1 MKEFFNM
8 KKIILVF
15 LTFFLLAGCAEENT
29 SRDSTTKP
37 DQNSD
42 IGTTAIE
49 EDQQNPSQEAP
60 ESAENDSLDNSQVN
74 GLNGNVMNVVDGDTM
89 DIQFENGKE
98 ERVRLVLVDTPETKH
113 PTKPVQ
119 PFGPEASAFTKE
131 MLAGK
136 NVQVELDV
144 QERDQYGRILAYV
157 YIDGKMFNELLL
169 EKGLARVAV
178 FPPNTR
184 YVDEFYAI
192 QKKAQ
197 DAKLGIWSI
206 EDYVT
211 DNGYIVQE
219 ETGENQSS
227 TNTNIDCQNPIKGN
241 INSKSEKIYHVPG
254 GQYYD
259 ITKAEE
265 LFCTEQEAVNA
276 GYRKS
281 QR

>member
-1 MKEFFNM
+1 
-8 KKIILVF
+8 
-15 LTFFLLAGCAEENT
+15 
-29 SRDSTTKP
+29 
-37 DQNSD
+37 
-42 IGTTAIE
+42 
-49 EDQQNPSQEAP
+49 
-60 ESAENDSLDNSQVN
+60 
-74 GLNGNVMNVVDGDTM
+74 
-89 DIQFENGKE
+89 
-98 ERVRLVLVDTPETKH
+98 
-113 PTKPVQ
+113 
-119 PFGPEASAFTKE
+119 
-131 MLAGK
+131 
-136 NVQVELDV
+136 
-144 QERDQYGRILAYV
+144 
-157 YIDGKMFNELLL
+157 MFNELLL

-197 DAKLGIWSI
+197 EAKLGIWSI

-241 INSKSEKIYHVPG
+241 INSKGEKIYHVPG

>member
-1 MKEFFNM
+1 M

-15 LTFFLLAGCAEENT
+15 LTFFLLTGCAEENA
-29 SRDSTTKP
+29 SQESTTKS

-42 IGTTAIE
+42 IETTVIE
-49 EDQQNPSQEAP
+49 EDQHNASQEAP
-60 ESAENDSLDNSQVN
+60 ENAENDSVENSQVN
-74 GLNGNVMNVVDGDTM
+74 RLNGKVTNVVDGDTM

-131 MLAGK
+131 MLTGK

-197 DAKLGIWSI
+197 ETKLGIWSI
-206 EDYVT
+206 ENYVT
-211 DNGYIVQE
+211 DNGYTVQE
-219 ETGENQSS
+219 KNGENQAS

-241 INSKSEKIYHVPG
+241 INSKGEKIYHVPG

>member
-1 MKEFFNM
+1 MKEFLNM

-15 LTFFLLAGCAEENT
+15 LTLLLLTGCAEENANQE
-29 SRDSTTKP
+29 STTKT
-37 DQNSD
+37 DQNSE
-42 IGTTAIE
+42 IETTGFE
-49 EDQQNPSQEAP
+49 EDQQNASQEAT
-60 ESAENDSLDNSQVN
+60 ENAENESVENSQVN
-74 GLNGNVMNVVDGDTM
+74 FLNGKVTNVVDGDTM

-131 MLAGK
+131 MLTGK
-136 NVQVELDV
+136 NVQLELDV
-144 QERDQYGRILAYV
+144 QERDKYGRILAYV

-197 DAKLGIWSI
+197 EAKLGIWSI
-206 EDYVT
+206 ENYVT
-211 DNGYIVQE
+211 DNGYTAQE
-219 ETGENQSS
+219 KTGENQSS

-241 INSKSEKIYHVPG
+241 INSKGEKIYHVPG

>member
-1 MKEFFNM
+1 
-8 KKIILVF
+8 
-15 LTFFLLAGCAEENT
+15 
-29 SRDSTTKP
+29 
-37 DQNSD
+37 
-42 IGTTAIE
+42 
-49 EDQQNPSQEAP
+49 
-60 ESAENDSLDNSQVN
+60 
-74 GLNGNVMNVVDGDTM
+74 MNVVDGDTM

-197 DAKLGIWSI
+197 EAKLGIWSI

-241 INSKSEKIYHVPG
+241 INSKGEKIYHVPG

>member
-1 MKEFFNM
+1 M

-15 LTFFLLAGCAEENT
+15 LTFFLLTGCAEENA
-29 SRDSTTKP
+29 SQESTTKS

-42 IGTTAIE
+42 IETTVIE
-49 EDQQNPSQEAP
+49 EDQHNASQEAP
-60 ESAENDSLDNSQVN
+60 ENAENDSVENSQVN
-74 GLNGNVMNVVDGDTM
+74 RLNGKVTNVVDGDTM

-131 MLAGK
+131 MLTGK
-136 NVQVELDV
+136 NVQLELDV
-144 QERDQYGRILAYV
+144 QERDKYGRILAYV

-197 DAKLGIWSI
+197 EAKLGIWSI
-206 EDYVT
+206 ENYVT
-211 DNGYIVQE
+211 DNGYTAQE
-219 ETGENQSS
+219 KTGENQSS

-241 INSKSEKIYHVPG
+241 INSKGEKIYHVPG

>member
-1 MKEFFNM
+1 M
-8 KKIILVF
+8 KKIIPVF

-29 SRDSTTKP
+29 SRDSTTEP

-42 IGTTAIE
+42 IETTVIE
-49 EDQQNPSQEAP
+49 EDQQNASQEAP
-60 ESAENDSLDNSQVN
+60 DSAENDSIDNSQVN
-74 GLNGNVMNVVDGDTM
+74 GLNGKVMNVVDGDTI

-131 MLAGK
+131 MLTGK

-197 DAKLGIWSI
+197 EAKLGIWSI

-219 ETGENQSS
+219 ETGENQSA

-241 INSKSEKIYHVPG
+241 INSKGDKIYHVPG

>member
-1 MKEFFNM
+1 
-8 KKIILVF
+8 
-15 LTFFLLAGCAEENT
+15 
-29 SRDSTTKP
+29 
-37 DQNSD
+37 
-42 IGTTAIE
+42 
-49 EDQQNPSQEAP
+49 
-60 ESAENDSLDNSQVN
+60 
-74 GLNGNVMNVVDGDTM
+74 M

-131 MLAGK
+131 MLTGK

-197 DAKLGIWSI
+197 EAKLGIWSI

-241 INSKSEKIYHVPG
+241 INSKGEKIYHVPG

>member
-1 MKEFFNM
+1 M

-15 LTFFLLAGCAEENT
+15 LTFFLLTGCAEKNASQE
-29 SRDSTTKP
+29 STTKT

-42 IGTTAIE
+42 IETTVIE
-49 EDQQNPSQEAP
+49 EDQQNASQETP
-60 ESAENDSLDNSQVN
+60 ENAENESVENSQVN
-74 GLNGNVMNVVDGDTM
+74 RLNGKVTNVVDGDTM

-131 MLAGK
+131 MLTGK

-144 QERDQYGRILAYV
+144 QERDKYGRILAYV
-157 YIDGKMFNELLL
+157 YIDGNMFNELLL

-197 DAKLGIWSI
+197 EAKLGIWSI
-206 EDYVT
+206 ENYVT
-211 DNGYIVQE
+211 DDGYTVQE
-219 ETGENQSS
+219 KTGKDQDS
-227 TNTNIDCQNPIKGN
+227 TNANIDCQNPIKGN
-241 INSKSEKIYHVPG
+241 INSRGEKIYHVPG

>member
-1 MKEFFNM
+1 
-8 KKIILVF
+8 
-15 LTFFLLAGCAEENT
+15 
-29 SRDSTTKP
+29 
-37 DQNSD
+37 
-42 IGTTAIE
+42 
-49 EDQQNPSQEAP
+49 
-60 ESAENDSLDNSQVN
+60 
-74 GLNGNVMNVVDGDTM
+74 MNVVDGDTM

-197 DAKLGIWSI
+197 EAKLGIWSI

-211 DNGYIVQE
+211 DNGYIIQE

>member
-1 MKEFFNM
+1 M
-8 KKIILVF
+8 KKIILVL

-42 IGTTAIE
+42 IETTVIE
-49 EDQQNPSQEAP
+49 EDQQNPSQEGP
-60 ESAENDSLDNSQVN
+60 ESAENDSVDNSQVN
-74 GLNGNVMNVVDGDTM
+74 RFNGKVMNVVDGDTM

-131 MLAGK
+131 MLTGK

-157 YIDGKMFNELLL
+157 YIDGKMINELLL

-197 DAKLGIWSI
+197 EAKLGIWSI

-211 DNGYIVQE
+211 DNGYVVQE

-241 INSKSEKIYHVPG
+241 INSKGEKIYHVPG

>member
-1 MKEFFNM
+1 M

-15 LTFFLLAGCAEENT
+15 LTFFLLAGCAGENT

-42 IGTTAIE
+42 IETTVIE

-60 ESAENDSLDNSQVN
+60 ESAENDSVDNSQVN
-74 GLNGNVMNVVDGDTM
+74 GLNGKVMNVVDGDTM

-197 DAKLGIWSI
+197 EAKLGIWSI

-241 INSKSEKIYHVPG
+241 INSKGEKIYHVPG

>member
-1 MKEFFNM
+1 M

-15 LTFFLLAGCAEENT
+15 LTFFLLTGCAEENA
-29 SRDSTTKP
+29 SQESTTKS

-42 IGTTAIE
+42 IETTVIE
-49 EDQQNPSQEAP
+49 EDQHNASQEAP
-60 ESAENDSLDNSQVN
+60 ENAENDSVENSQVN
-74 GLNGNVMNVVDGDTM
+74 RLNGKVTNVVDGDTM

-131 MLAGK
+131 MLTGK

-197 DAKLGIWSI
+197 EAKLGIWSI
-206 EDYVT
+206 ENYVT
-211 DNGYIVQE
+211 DNGYTVQE
-219 ETGENQSS
+219 KNGENQAS

-241 INSKSEKIYHVPG
+241 INSKGEKIYHVPG

-265 LFCTEQEAVNA
+265 LFCMEQEAVNA

>member
-1 MKEFFNM
+1 M

-15 LTFFLLAGCAEENT
+15 LTFFLLTGCAEENA
-29 SRDSTTKP
+29 SQESTTKS

-42 IGTTAIE
+42 IETTVIE

-60 ESAENDSLDNSQVN
+60 ENAENDSVENSQVN
-74 GLNGNVMNVVDGDTM
+74 RLNGKVTNVVDGDTM

-131 MLAGK
+131 MLTGK

-197 DAKLGIWSI
+197 EAKLGIWSI

-241 INSKSEKIYHVPG
+241 INSKGEKIYHVPG